1 MQSPPSSVALSI
13 GSYDLHYYG
22 IIMFAAIAAA
32 LFVIRAV
39 AKKYYKDVSTDII
52 VDILPVIILCSI
64 LGARLYYV
72 IMDFSYF
79 SRHLNEI
86 FAVWNGGMSIH
97 GGILGGIISGLVM
110 AKIKHIKF
118 LKYADVFVYGIAIG
132 QAIGR
137 FGNWFNCEA
146 FGRPCEIPFIKLFI
160 PYAYRPAGFEQIEY
174 FHPAFLYESIWDIC
188 VFLILFFVVRRIVLA
203 KKLGDGTIFFSYLL
217 LYSFGRIFVEWCRID
232 SVKSFWGVPV
242 AQIASIFIIIAS
254 LAALF
259 IINKR
264 KGKI

>member
-79 SRHLNEI
+79 SRHLNQI

-160 PYAYRPAGFEQIEY
+160 PYAYRPAGFEHIEY
-174 FHPAFLYESIWDIC
+174 FHPAFLYESLWDIC
-188 VFLILFFVVRRIVLA
+188 VFLILFFVIRKITGI
-203 KKLGDGTIFFSYLL
+203 KDGTIFFAYLI
-217 LYSFGRIFVEWCRID
+217 LYSIGRFVIEWCRLD
-232 SVKSFWGVPV
+232 SVLNIAGIPV
-242 AQIASIFIIIAS
+242 AQLVSFLAVMVSITGLVLIY
-254 LAALF
+254 
-259 IINKR
+259 
-264 KGKI
+264 KGKRQDI

>member
-132 QAIGR
+132 PAIGR
-137 FGNWFNCEA
+137 FGTWFNCEA
-146 FGRPCEIPFIKLFI
+146 VGRPCEIPFIKLFI

-174 FHPAFLYESIWDIC
+174 FHPAFLYESLWDIF
-188 VFLILFFVVRRIVLA
+188 VFLILFFVIRKITGI
-203 KKLGDGTIFFSYLL
+203 KDGTIFFAYLI
-217 LYSFGRIFVEWCRID
+217 LYSIGRFVIEWCRLD
-232 SVKSFWGVPV
+232 SVLNIAGIPV
-242 AQIASIFIIIAS
+242 AQLVSFLAVMVSITGLVLIY
-254 LAALF
+254 
-259 IINKR
+259 
-264 KGKI
+264 KGKRQDI